1 MAKPTAPELI
11 AKIEEAHG
19 NISAVARAYHRSRKT
34 VYDWI
39 NSYPTVRQAL
49 RDQRET
55 VVDAAESVLFK
66 RAIQDQE
73 LSALFYILNNMTE
86 AKERGWSPRTEH
98 TGAGGNEIIFR
109 VIYGDDGTSNQAS

>member
-1 MAKPTAPELI
+1 MKPPAPELI

-19 NISAVARAYHRSRKT
+19 NISAVARAYKRSRKA

-39 NSYPTVRQAL
+39 NSYPTVKQAL

-73 LSALFYILNNMTE
+73 LSALFYILNNMAE
-86 AKERGWSPRTEH
+86 AKDRGWSPRTEH
-98 TGAGGNEIIFR
+98 TGAGGDPLTIRFEW
-109 VIYGDDGTSNQAS
+109 VDDDDNHPDA

>member
-1 MAKPTAPELI
+1 MSKPTAVELV

-19 NISAVARAYHRSRKT
+19 NISAVARAYKRSRT
-34 VYDWI
+34 SVYRWI
-39 NSYPTVRQAL
+39 QSTPTALQAL

-73 LSALFYILNNMTE
+73 LSALFYILNNMAE

-98 TGAGGNEIIFR
+98 TGADGKELVFK
-109 VIYGDDGTSNQAS
+109 VIYGDDGTNHTAS